1 MENGA
6 QFDGNIDDI
15 YKILAQHEK
24 SKKAALAAKEAEEM
38 ARKAS
43 IKKNKI
49 AKKKKRYKNIAV
61 SLTVVAAS
69 LALFFGKI
77 EPAIAREVGQYESYN
92 YAIPYAQQEL
102 VDAGYGYFEG
112 EDFYLYE
119 NNDYSGLDL
128 TVRGNSE
135 GLATFELYERAIKD
149 AENIKDID
157 AGKDRY
163 TLSEEDVKEADK
175 FTRKVQIFCESGIYT
190 KEQIL
195 EGGGSFC
202 SVMGVNNW
210 DEASNLSSVAITEAV
225 DKAKDG
231 DTSELD
237 RIINDV
243 QNKNLT
249 NTKGGK

>member
-1 MENGA
+1 
-6 QFDGNIDDI
+6 
-15 YKILAQHEK
+15 
-24 SKKAALAAKEAEEM
+24 
-38 ARKAS
+38 
-43 IKKNKI
+43 
-49 AKKKKRYKNIAV
+49 
-61 SLTVVAAS
+61 
-69 LALFFGKI
+69 LALFFGAIKPTIAKI
-77 EPAIAREVGQYESYN
+77 TIPYESYN

-119 NNDYSGLDL
+119 NNDYSGLDM
-128 TVRGNSE
+128 VVGGNDV

-163 TLSEEDVKEADK
+163 TLSEKDVKEADK
-175 FTRKVQIFCESGIYT
+175 FSRNIEIFCADGNYSKG
-190 KEQIL
+190 QIL
-195 EGGGSFC
+195 EGGGSFLA
-202 SVMGVNNW
+202 VMGVNSW
-210 DEASNLSSVAITEAV
+210 EEASNLASAAIVDAV

-243 QNKNLT
+243 QNKNIS
-249 NTKGGK
+249 NDKGGR